1 MKTNGFNHKIETYKD
16 LKDFVSFMDE
26 RKCTDDTK
34 IFFERVDINNQ
45 KISNEPL
52 EIVIC
57 IPTDEREQM
66 SLIFS
71 EDSINKCN

>member
-71 EDSINKCN
+71 ENSINKCN